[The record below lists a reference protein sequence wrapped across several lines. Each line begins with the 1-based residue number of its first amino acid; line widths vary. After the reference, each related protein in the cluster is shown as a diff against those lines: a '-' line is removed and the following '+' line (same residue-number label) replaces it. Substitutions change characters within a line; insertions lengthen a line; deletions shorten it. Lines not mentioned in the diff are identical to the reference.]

1 MKATYIKPEVEIS
14 NMLQADGILQ
24 SISIQVGGSGSDE
37 EWEGW
42 SDVKKRNDTFVEDG
56 FWDEEW

>member
-1 MKATYIKPEVEIS
+1 MKAIYIKPEVEIS

-24 SISIQVGGSGSDE
+24 SVSIPVESEE
-37 EWEGW
+37 EWEDW
-42 SDVKKRNDTFVEDG
+42 SDVKQKNETFVEDG